1 MQQNVHCT
9 CHYLSLQHLQAC
21 VRELVEGQR
30 GLDEIDTVDHVGGHV
45 HRVEAAGRHGAHLQ
59 QGIDH
64 ARQNLHG
71 KHTEGI
77 SSTMMK
83 HKHTGLS
90 LEDSST
96 VVSQRQYPASS
107 FIIQCYETCLTLSP
121 VLVNDWT

>member
-77 SSTMMK
+77 SSTIMK

-90 LEDSST
+90 LEYSST
-96 VVSQRQYPASS
+96 VVSQRQISCQQLHNTVLRNMFNPVASA
-107 FIIQCYETCLTLSP
+107 CE
-121 VLVNDWT
+121 